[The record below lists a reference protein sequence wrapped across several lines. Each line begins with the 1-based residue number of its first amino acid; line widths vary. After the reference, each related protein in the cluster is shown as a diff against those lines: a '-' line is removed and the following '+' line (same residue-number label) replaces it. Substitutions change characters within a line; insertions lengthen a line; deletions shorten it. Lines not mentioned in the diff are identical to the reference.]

1 MRWHNSGGYLGA
13 VSPSPLRRC
22 LEEIARYDG
31 REVDLLA
38 RLVQVVR
45 PTSQEWKQRLVPR
58 FDALVNLL
66 ENDPVL
72 CAGLSAYMRR
82 ITAGMTFHRTLTDAG
97 LPSGEFWPE
106 LRRRIGYRFLPPQ
119 PEQGTSEH
127 LLVNVFYRKGEAEWV
142 LALPEGLCIRLLE
155 LLGIPDDDVH
165 AVSELMFAAQV
176 LGLRIAGKA
185 FDAEVLRMV
194 PDRENLDN
202 PFLLLADDLDE
213 HLQCIRTSADAR
225 DTDGPGHRRT
235 TALLDECRKV
245 IAEAYGH
252 AGRLGMTMRVNQQLM
267 RMEQMLDRLEVVLTI
282 LAVDPGRTSASKRVQ
297 LLKQLLRFSSGST
310 RVSDFLNASTQVVA
324 REITQHTGR
333 TGEHYITTSHQ
344 EYRRMLSTALGGGAL
359 VAMACLIK
367 AWMATIEASLFGH
380 ALLYS
385 LNYAWVFI
393 GIYLLHLT
401 LATKQPAMT
410 AATIAASL
418 DAGRKEGVRH
428 YGALAVLVA
437 RVFRSQFIAFV
448 GNVFMAC
455 PVAILL
461 ALGWNWAMGPDLLAH
476 KSAKML
482 HELHPFASLALPHA
496 AIAGIF
502 LFLAGLIAGSVG
514 NWSVHGRIPQRLQEH
529 PVLKMWLAP
538 EKRARLAAYFE
549 RNAPG
554 IISNFWFG
562 VFMGSVGMVG
572 TFFGLPL
579 DIRHITF
586 AAGNLGLGLVGAQG
600 QVETWTVVWSV
611 LGIGL
616 IGFVNF
622 AVSFSLSLMLALRS
636 RGIPLRELR
645 PIVGAVR
652 TRFRRYPATFL
663 VPPLSAMTEQV
674 EEG

>member
-1 MRWHNSGGYLGA
+1 MTA
-13 VSPSPLRRC
+13 SPLRRC
-22 LEEIARYDG
+22 LEDIARYDG
-31 REVDLLA
+31 RDVELLA
-38 RLVQVVR
+38 RLVRSVR
-45 PTSQEWKQRLVPR
+45 PTSMEWKDRVVPR
-58 FDALVNLL
+58 FDALVTLL

-72 CAGLSAYMRR
+72 CAGLASYVRR
-82 ITAGMTFHRTLTDAG
+82 ITKGMVFHRTLTDAG

-106 LRRRIGYRFLPPQ
+106 LRRRIGYRILPPQ
-119 PEQGTSEH
+119 PEQGTTDH
-127 LLVNVFYRKGEAEWV
+127 LLVNVFYRTGDTDWV
-142 LALPEGLCIRLLE
+142 MALPEGRCIRLLE
-155 LLGIPDDDVH
+155 LLGVPDEDQH
-165 AVSELMFAAQV
+165 AVQELMFAALV

-202 PFLLLADDLDE
+202 PFLVLADDLDE
-213 HLQCIRTSADAR
+213 YLDRIRTSVNAR
-225 DTDGPGHRRT
+225 DTDGQGHRRAIT
-235 TALLDECRKV
+235 LLDECRKV

-252 AGRLGMTMRVNQQLM
+252 AGRFGMTMRVNQQLM
-267 RMEQMLDRLEVVLTI
+267 RMEQMLDRLEAVLEL
-282 LAVDPGRTSASKRVQ
+282 LAIDAGRTPASKRIQ
-297 LLKQLLRFSSGST
+297 LLKQLLLFSSGST
-310 RVSDFLNASTQVVA
+310 RVSGFLYASTQVVA

-333 TGEHYITTSHQ
+333 TGEHYITTTHR
-344 EYRRMLSTALGGGAL
+344 EYRFMLWSALGGGAL
-359 VAMACLIK
+359 VAIACLIK
-367 AWMATIEASLFGH
+367 AWMGTVETSLFGH
-380 ALLYS
+380 AVLYS

-418 DAGRKEGVRH
+418 DAGRKEGGRH

-448 GNVFMAC
+448 GNVFMAF

-461 ALGWNWAMGPDLLAH
+461 AMGWNWAMGPDLLAY

-496 AIAGIF
+496 AIAGVF

-529 PVLKMWLAP
+529 PVLKLWLGP

-586 AAGNLGLGLVGAQG
+586 AAGNLGLALVGSP
-600 QVETWTVVWSV
+600 VHVDLWTAAWSV

-622 AVSFSLSLMLALRS
+622 AVSFGLSLTLALRS

-652 TRFRRYPATFL
+652 ERFRRHPATFL
-663 VPPLSAMTEQV
+663 VPPLSPASEQV
-674 EEG
+674 QEG